1 MLIISSFL
9 LPPSSFLPPLSPHLS
24 AMVRSTLAVLVVAV
38 FAVLTPFALG
48 FLRPSESRGLNRFG
62 MLHAVESPTNIDG
75 VLRKFNVRNIIS
87 TGNGDSSRDNL
98 ANQLIA
104 KCKKLG
110 QVGSKLSEEERAS
123 IDDIANMLSAF
134 SDSSPAKYELSGDHD
149 LIYSASPGGSSGAI
163 GPFVGK
169 VTQSFLDAE
178 KFINRVE
185 LLNGALKIELNAE
198 RKVLDD
204 TRIRVMFKQTVVS
217 LFGNEVLR
225 KDVKGQGVWNCDFAG
240 VVNLPLNASDSDTE
254 TERVFL
260 RVLKTPSTFVIVQ
273 RLGEVN

>member
-1 MLIISSFL
+1 MKR
-9 LPPSSFLPPLSPHLS
+9 
-24 AMVRSTLAVLVVAV
+24 MRSTLAALVVM
-38 FAVLTPFALG
+38 AVLAVQTLSVLGFATPFK
-48 FLRPSESRGLNRFG
+48 SRGANRVQFTT
-62 MLHAVESPTNIDG
+62 LHAVESPTNLAG
-75 VLRKFNVRNIIS
+75 VFSKFNVRNIIS
-87 TGNGDSSRDNL
+87 NSNGDSSRNNL
-98 ANQLIA
+98 ANQLIT
-104 KCKKLG
+104 KCEELG

-163 GPFVGK
+163 GPFVGT
-169 VTQSFLDAE
+169 VTQSFLGAE

-185 LLNGALKIELNAE
+185 LFNGALKIELNAE

-204 TRIRVMFKQTVVS
+204 TRIRVMFKQTSVS
-217 LFGNEVLR
+217 LFGNEVLK
-225 KDVKGQGVWNCDFAG
+225 KDVKGQGVWNCVFAG
-240 VVNLPLNASDSDTE
+240 VVNLPLYGSDDE

-273 RLGEVN
+273 RLGELN